1 MSTTAQQ
8 KANYRARL
16 EQRGFKR
23 FEVTARATDQDLLRT
38 LARRLTEDGPGPDA
52 DRTRSAVRELVTD
65 ESSKPG
71 GILLAL
77 RRSPLVGANLK
88 LSRERVNGRRIDL

>member
-1 MSTTAQQ
+1 
-8 KANYRARL
+8 
-16 EQRGFKR
+16 
-23 FEVTARATDQDLLRT
+23 VTARATDQDLLRT
-38 LARRLTEDGPGPDA
+38 LARRLTEDGPDA

>member
-38 LARRLTEDGPGPDA
+38 LARRLTEDGPDA